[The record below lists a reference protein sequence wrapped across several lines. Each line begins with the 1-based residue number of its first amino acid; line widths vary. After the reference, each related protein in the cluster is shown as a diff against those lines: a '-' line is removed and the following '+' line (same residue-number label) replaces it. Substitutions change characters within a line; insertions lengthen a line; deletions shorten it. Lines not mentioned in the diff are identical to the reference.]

1 MLKAGGSILVKYTAT
16 TESYTYGHT
25 LSLHDALP
33 IWKADGS
40 RFDPDGANRLRPAQP
55 PMPNAN
61 LPLLSWNWLVTTY
74 HRALSLTTVRL
85 QIAAVRSGQH
95 RRDDAIDARRR
106 AFQDRKSTRL
116 NSSH

>member
-1 MLKAGGSILVKYTAT
+1 MAL
-16 TESYTYGHT
+16 SY
-25 LSLHDALP
+25 LP
-33 IWKADGS
+33 RYCVMPTSDLRRRLKADGS
-40 RFDPDGANRLRPAQP
+40 RFDPYGANRLRPAQP
-55 PMPNAN
+55 PKPNAN